1 MTADYFRQ
9 KADQCRRLAKSILI
23 RDDPTAAG
31 LHALAVEFDS
41 QAALIEAE
49 TATTKL
55 IGDDSEA
62 APANDIDGKTQN

>member
-9 KADQCRRLAKSILI
+9 KADQCRRLATSILI

-31 LHALAVEFDS
+31 RHALAVEFDS